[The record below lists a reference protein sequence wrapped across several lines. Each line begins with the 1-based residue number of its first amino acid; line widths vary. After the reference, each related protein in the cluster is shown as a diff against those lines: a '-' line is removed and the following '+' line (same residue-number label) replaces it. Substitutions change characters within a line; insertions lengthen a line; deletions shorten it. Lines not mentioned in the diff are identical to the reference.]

1 MKRIPRVAPRWARS
15 LGTKRNQNRH
25 VIPHAFVLLMLML
38 SAQVAHAQLF
48 DSLDSYPPR
57 WRLDT
62 SDCRARVTEHKN
74 VVSGGIDEGGFESLR
89 FQAGLGSRAIFIYP
103 IEPTYPLNDLVARL
117 AVQSARSGAKIGLR
131 IRFPNLRAADGQRS
145 QSIVVYGTSYSQSG
159 RFQTIGVG
167 QVESQIGIRRAQLR
181 AQYGA
186 EVDLGGAFVDAVV
199 INGYCGPG
207 DTTLHLDNLH
217 IEGMV
222 PLKQSTKQRLDIQ
235 PIGPANQPAV
245 AKATLAS
252 SSAARQGKLAA
263 FSQKKIV
270 KVLEY
275 QGEPLQWLRSLG
287 FDGILLSQPPTAE
300 ILSEAIQ
307 TQIAVY
313 APPPA
318 SPDPALERL
327 LDPVVAWYLGG
338 GVALDRSRVT
348 QAAATLATLDAMPE
362 RWHRPVIIS
371 PVESW
376 SSYASL
382 ADGLVL
388 PTAPRRFSISGT
400 QSANEQH
407 RIVNRLTGQTN
418 LAISIDSS
426 SAEPLASMNQSLRET
441 VGAPDV
447 GNFRWQAMYVQ
458 VMEALQHSPRA
469 ILFRS
474 KRSLVSGTPFSQQR
488 SMALSYINRMI
499 EALSPWI
506 STAERSSSY
515 RVEGARYHCATL
527 AEHPYQILLLTSQ
540 QRVGDQVTVA
550 SDEPLRIHLPSERM
564 KGVAWRLTDF
574 STQRL
579 SFQQTSGAA
588 VLELDSPDVVE
599 LIVISNDP
607 AIAARLNRSFAPQAS
622 RAAADRWQLARE
634 HVQQVVQD
642 WKFAVSAGACRE
654 LMPLEVTSNAET
666 LIQRAET
673 HYRSQQWEPTLR
685 LSRLAD
691 GNALQ
696 ISQLLTQGLIAEHL
710 ATFDVDRNT
719 GQQTTAADLLPRLF
733 SCPPLDEGRP
743 GLYVTWSPMLSRRG
757 WSQNLIASG
766 GLDRPQVLSEGQW
779 TFAKR
784 QLDRAEANVQW
795 INRGYHSGAGA
806 LRLDAHSLTGQSMGG
821 GYEGTISIL
830 ASPPV
835 ELSADQSFRIDV
847 KVRTIGF
854 GDPYQ
859 GLLVYDS
866 ISGQEMGVLVN
877 DQPGW
882 TTVRLYRHNETKR
895 NLRVMFEVIGDGEAY
910 IDDVKVRVWNPE
922 PLIPLPFQPITP

>member
-1 MKRIPRVAPRWARS
+1 MTRFPIGEHAWAR
-15 LGTKRNQNRH
+15 LLAAALIHKLHKMKH
-25 VIPHAFVLLMLML
+25 VVFLLILL
-38 SAQVAHAQLF
+38 FASQVATAQLF

-74 VVSGGIDEGGFESLR
+74 VVSGGIDGGGFESLR

-117 AVQSARSGAKIGLR
+117 SVQSARSGAKIGLR

-167 QVESQIGIRRAQLR
+167 QIESQIGIRRAQLR

-207 DTTLHLDNLH
+207 DTTLHLDNLKL
-217 IEGMV
+217 EGMV
-222 PLKQSTKQRLDIQ
+222 PLKRAAKQRLDIH
-235 PIGPANQPAV
+235 PVSPANEPAM

-252 SSAARQGKLAA
+252 SSTPRRGKLAA
-263 FSQKKIV
+263 FSQQKIV
-270 KVLEY
+270 KVLEH

-307 TQIAVY
+307 TQMAVY

-318 SPDPALERL
+318 SPEPALEKL

-348 QAAATLATLDAMPE
+348 QAAATLATLDAMSE
-362 RWHRPVIIS
+362 RWQRPVIVS

-376 SSYASL
+376 SRYASL

-388 PTAPRRFSISGT
+388 PTAPRRFAISGT
-400 QSANEQH
+400 DSSNEQH

-447 GNFRWQAMYVQ
+447 GNFRWQSMYVQ

-469 ILFRS
+469 VFFRS

-506 STAERSSSY
+506 STAERSRAY
-515 RVEGARYHCATL
+515 RVEGAPYHCATL

-540 QRVGDQVTVA
+540 QRVGDQVTPA
-550 SDEPLRIHLPSERM
+550 SSQSLRVHFPSERV

-574 STQRL
+574 APQRL
-579 SFQQTSGAA
+579 AFEQTSGAA
-588 VLELDSPDVVE
+588 VLKLDSPDVVE
-599 LIVISNDP
+599 LIVISSDP
-607 AIAARLNRSFAPQAS
+607 AIAARLNRSFAPQAG

-642 WKFAVSAGACRE
+642 WKFAVNAGACRE
-654 LMPLEVTSNAET
+654 LMPLEIVSNAEV

-696 ISQLLTQGLIAEHL
+696 ISQLLTKGLIAEHL
-710 ATFDVDRNT
+710 STFDVDSRT
-719 GQQTTAADLLPRLF
+719 GQPVRETESQPSLF

-743 GLYVTWSPMLSRRG
+743 GLYVTWSPMLSRKG

-766 GLDRPQVLSEGQW
+766 GLDRADVLSEGQW

-784 QLDRAEANVQW
+784 QLDRAEAKVQW
-795 INRGYHSGAGA
+795 INRGYHSGSGA
-806 LRLDAHSLTGQSMGG
+806 LRLDAHSSTGQSMGG

-882 TTVRLYRHNETKR
+882 ATVRLYRHNETKR

-910 IDDVKVRVWNPE
+910 IDDVQVRVWNPE
-922 PLIPLPFQPITP
+922 PLIPLPFQPISP